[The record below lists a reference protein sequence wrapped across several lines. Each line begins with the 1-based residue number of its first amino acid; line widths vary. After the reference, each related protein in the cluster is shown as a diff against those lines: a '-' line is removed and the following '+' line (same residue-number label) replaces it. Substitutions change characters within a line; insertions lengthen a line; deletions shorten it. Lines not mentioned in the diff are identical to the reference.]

1 LLWLWLGCAIAPGQ
15 APLDPGPR
23 PALSAAEAA
32 EGEKL
37 FAAQCGMCHG
47 TRGDGGRGPSLARP
61 RLRHAP
67 DDVSLYRVVRR
78 GIPGTE
84 MPRSGFGERQIWQVV
99 AFVESLGRIE
109 QPAAP
114 GDAARGKALYAS
126 KGNCAQC
133 HTINGRGG
141 ATGPD
146 LSEIGARRAVPYLRQ
161 SLLEPEA
168 AVPDGFLQVR
178 AAGKDGSR
186 VSGVRLNEDAFSIQV
201 RDFSGN
207 MRSFW
212 KSELAELHKDW
223 GKSSMPNYASILT
236 GAEIDDLVAYL
247 VTLQGAR

>member
-1 LLWLWLGCAIAPGQ
+1 
-15 APLDPGPR
+15 
-23 PALSAAEAA
+23 
-32 EGEKL
+32 
-37 FAAQCGMCHG
+37 
-47 TRGDGGRGPSLARP
+47 
-61 RLRHAP
+61 
-67 DDVSLYRVVRR
+67 
-78 GIPGTE
+78 

-109 QPAAP
+109 QPPVA
-114 GDAARGKALYAS
+114 GDAARGQALYAS

-133 HTINGRGG
+133 HTLNGRGG

-146 LSEIGARRAVPYLRQ
+146 LTEIGARRAVLYLRQ

-178 AAGKDGSR
+178 VAGKDGSR
-186 VSGVRLNEDAFSIQV
+186 VSGVRLNEDAFSIQI

-223 GKSSMPNYASILT
+223 GKSSMPNYATILT
-236 GAEIDDLVAYL
+236 AAEIDDLVAYL
-247 VTLQGAR
+247 VTLQGNP